1 MNNKTFSYKN
11 NLNNKSVSVESVN
24 STKKIIIN
32 KKSDLI
38 NIPIQQLRTAQLKNF
53 SGLLFE
59 QIYKEA
65 IEIEHNQKNINIMKK
80 NYSEEIDNYLENK
93 NRMIKI
99 INKRNKEQ
107 KENKIEIKTIKFEIK
122 YDTKY
127 GEEIGIL
134 GSNNIFGNWN
144 INNIF
149 FLKWND
155 GNIWNGIININQP
168 YINFEFKFVVTFNRK
183 IKFWENG
190 NNNIINFESLLNEI
204 KHKTN
209 GYLNKCE
216 YNYDNINKELYLKCK
231 WN

>member
-1 MNNKTFSYKN
+1 MNNKTY
-11 NLNNKSVSVESVN
+11 SVESVN
-24 STKKIIIN
+24 NTKKIIIN

-65 IEIEHNQKNINIMKK
+65 ISIEHNEKNKKIIKK
-80 NYSEEIDNYLENK
+80 NYSEEIDNYLLNK
-93 NRMIKI
+93 NRTIKI
-99 INKRNKEQ
+99 VNKINKDQ
-107 KENKIEIKTIKFEIK
+107 KERGIVINKIKFEIK

-134 GSNNIFGNWN
+134 GSNNTLGNWN

-149 FLKWND
+149 FLKWNE

-168 YINFEFKFVVTFNRK
+168 YTNFEFKFIVTNNRK
-183 IKFWENG
+183 IKFWQNG
-190 NNNIINFESLLNEI
+190 NNNVINFESLINEI

-209 GYLNKCE
+209 GYVDKDE
-216 YNYDNINKELYLKCK
+216 YNYDNSNKELYLKCK

>member
-1 MNNKTFSYKN
+1 MNNKTY
-11 NLNNKSVSVESVN
+11 SVESVN
-24 STKKIIIN
+24 NTKKIIIN

-65 IEIEHNQKNINIMKK
+65 ISIEHNEKNKKIIKK
-80 NYSEEIDNYLENK
+80 NYSEEIDNYLLNK
-93 NRMIKI
+93 NRTIKI
-99 INKRNKEQ
+99 VNKRNKDQ
-107 KENKIEIKTIKFEIK
+107 KERGIDINKIKFEIK

-134 GSNNIFGNWN
+134 GSNNTLGNWN

-149 FLKWND
+149 FLKWNE

-168 YINFEFKFVVTFNRK
+168 YTNFEFKFIVTNNRK
-183 IKFWENG
+183 IKFWQNG
-190 NNNIINFESLLNEI
+190 NNNVINFESLINEI

-209 GYLNKCE
+209 GYVDKDE
-216 YNYDNINKELYLKCK
+216 YNYDNSNKELYLKCK

>member
-1 MNNKTFSYKN
+1 MNNKTFS
-11 NLNNKSVSVESVN
+11 VESVN
-24 STKKIIIN
+24 NTKKIIIN

-65 IEIEHNQKNINIMKK
+65 ISIEHNEKNKKIIKK
-80 NYSEEIDNYLENK
+80 NYSEEIDNYLLNK
-93 NRMIKI
+93 NRTIKI
-99 INKRNKEQ
+99 VNKRNKDQ
-107 KENKIEIKTIKFEIK
+107 KERGIDINKIKFEIK

-134 GSNNIFGNWN
+134 GSNNILGNWN

-149 FLKWND
+149 FLKWNE

-168 YINFEFKFVVTFNRK
+168 YTNFEFKFVVTNNRK
-183 IKFWENG
+183 IKFWQNG
-190 NNNIINFESLLNEI
+190 NNNVINFESLINEI

-209 GYLNKCE
+209 GYLDKYE
-216 YNYDNINKELYLKCK
+216 YIYDNSNKELYLKCK

>member
-1 MNNKTFSYKN
+1 MNNKTY
-11 NLNNKSVSVESVN
+11 SVESVN
-24 STKKIIIN
+24 NTKKIIIN

-65 IEIEHNQKNINIMKK
+65 ISIEHNQKNKKIIQK
-80 NYSEEIDNYLENK
+80 NYSEEIDNYLLNK
-93 NRMIKI
+93 NRTIKI
-99 INKRNKEQ
+99 VNKRNKDQ
-107 KENKIEIKTIKFEIK
+107 KEKNFDINKIKFEIK

-134 GSNNIFGNWN
+134 GSNNILGNWN

-149 FLKWND
+149 FLKWNE

-168 YINFEFKFVVTFNRK
+168 YTNFEFKFVVTNNRK
-183 IKFWENG
+183 IKFWQGG
-190 NNNIINFESLLNEI
+190 NNNVINFEAIIIEI
-204 KHKTN
+204 KHKTK
-209 GYLNKCE
+209 GHLDKYE
-216 YNYDNINKELYLKCK
+216 YNYDNCNKELYLKCK